1 MEKIT
6 QTFATK
12 LSFFQ
17 NRLQSFLENDSHAK
31 HEEHEQLRKNFE
43 ASQDPSL
50 IRGISQ
56 GLPDDHIDRAIIIFS
71 RLAMFFDSGVLLE
84 NNDGKWKAQA
94 FFHHGITELIKNSK
108 APANSLASQTPAAQQ
123 TLQKSLE
130 YAQVVN
136 IPKVSLMTVLKTD
149 SASML
154 KKLNLL
160 HLDPNNK
167 TSCLLIKVTPDF
179 SFLLFSK
186 LPDLW
191 LKDHTENIRR
201 ALTNGFTD

>member
-31 HEEHEQLRKNFE
+31 HEEHEQLRKDFE

-108 APANSLASQTPAAQQ
+108 APAAKQA
-123 TLQKSLE
+123 LQKSLE
-130 YAQVVN
+130 YANVIN

-149 SASML
+149 SASLL